1 MDNHFLRSINKEL
14 FELFSPFG
22 YGAFILLR
30 EICFWKWQ
38 TYRIPDATIVDIFY
52 YQWDRFYP
60 NRFVISGD
68 VKRGAVFGIRDGV
81 KVIGAVVVDRRQSG
95 RYDGLPWCDRIGD
108 PACIHRLAVH
118 PAYQGQGLG
127 KRLLQFAEEQARSA
141 GGTSIRLD
149 VFTGNPA
156 AVGMYRRAG
165 YAEVG
170 AIRYPMRKAPYL
182 CFGKPLSQTA
192 CSV

>member
-1 MDNHFLRSINKEL
+1 MEAETKMEILQLIKEDRKSLTALYRTVAADLRRD
-14 FELFSPFG
+14 G
-22 YGAFILLR
+22 
-30 EICFWKWQ
+30 
-38 TYRIPDATIVDIFY
+38 V
-52 YQWDRFYP
+52 YQWDQFYP
-60 NRFVISGD
+60 NRFVIIGD

-95 RYDGLPWCDRIGD
+95 RYNSLPWFDRTGD
-108 PACIHRLAVH
+108 PVCIHRLAVH

-127 KRLLQFAEEQARSA
+127 KRLLQFAEEQAQSA

-170 AIRYPMRKAPYL
+170 AIRYPLRKAPYL
-182 CFGKPLSQTA
+182 CFEKPL
-192 CSV
+192 